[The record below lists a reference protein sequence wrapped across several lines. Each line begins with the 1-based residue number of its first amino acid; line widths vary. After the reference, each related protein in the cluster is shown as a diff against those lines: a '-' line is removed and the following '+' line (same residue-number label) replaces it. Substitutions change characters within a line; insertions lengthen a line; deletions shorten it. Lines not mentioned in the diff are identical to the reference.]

1 MKNWKVELTSG
12 RETLGELKIN
22 KRIFQGDS
30 LSPILFAITL
40 TPLAI
45 LLRDV
50 KAGYMSRS
58 GGVGKK
64 SITYSLWM
72 ISSSMVTEEKA
83 KKCEKENQK
92 LLIERKGNY

>member
-1 MKNWKVELTSG
+1 MIEKPMKNWKG

-30 LSPILFAITL
+30 LSPILFVITL
-40 TPLAI
+40 IPLAI

-50 KAGYMSRS
+50 KAGYMSGW
-58 GGVGKK
+58 GGGGKK

-72 ISSSMVTEEKA
+72 ISSSMVKEEKA
-83 KKCEKENQK
+83 KKCEKENQN